1 MHEFVEFHF
10 LRPYWLVGILI
21 LIPALYTIRQRTVR
35 ANKWKD
41 AIDPELLSVL
51 ISPSDVRSNLIK
63 LTLATIGFVL
73 AFIALSGPTWER
85 KPSPV
90 ERQNDP
96 LVVILDLSLSMYVQ
110 DITPSRIERAK
121 YKIADILAQ
130 RAEGFTGL
138 IVYAGDGHVVTPL
151 TDDVGTVNNL
161 LTALHPG
168 MMPIHGS
175 KPQSAVELARELF
188 TNSGFQQGRILLITD
203 GIDRVSEIVDL
214 AHPDYPISILGVGT
228 IEGGYF
234 PKTIS
239 DEILQVLQTDV
250 SDAKPQLDEARLTS
264 LSQSLYGKYHTLSA
278 DSADLEYLL
287 STNMLIR
294 DDTTPIER
302 EFDTWSDIGYWL
314 IVPIFFLALAL
325 FRKGSI
331 AVIVLS
337 IGYPADADWWADL
350 WWSRDQQAYREL
362 KAGQIE
368 NASQL
373 FEDSKWRGVTKYRE
387 EDFGSAIDL
396 FNLDASPTGNYNLGN
411 ALAKDQRYEEAI
423 AAYQRTLNQE
433 PQHDDAIHNKA
444 LVEELLKEQQEQQQ
458 NSSSES
464 QDENQESGS
473 DRQESESNST
483 QESEETASKTDTENA
498 SEENTNETESSN
510 TDDQNT
516 TADSEAEERSDA
528 NEQLLRK
535 IPDNPGGLLRNKFK
549 HETNVRLQNGELR
562 RNARDKIW

>member
-10 LRPYWLVGILI
+10 LRPYWLAGILI
-21 LIPALYTIRQRTVR
+21 LVPALYTIRQRTIR
-35 ANKWKD
+35 GNKWKD
-41 AIDPELLSVL
+41 AVDPELLSVL
-51 ISPSDVRSNLIK
+51 ISPSDIRSNLIK
-63 LTLATIGFVL
+63 LSLATIGFVL

-121 YKIADILAQ
+121 YKISDVLAR
-130 RAEGFTGL
+130 RAEGFTAL
-138 IVYAGDGHVVTPL
+138 VVYAGDGHVVTPL

-168 MMPIHGS
+168 MMPMLGS

-228 IEGGYF
+228 IEGGKF

-250 SDAKPQLDEARLTS
+250 SDAKPLLDETRLSS

-278 DSADLEYLL
+278 NSSDLDHLL
-287 STNMLIR
+287 STTILKGNE
-294 DDTTPIER
+294 TTPIER

-314 IVPIFFLALAL
+314 IVPIFFLALSL
-325 FRKGSI
+325 FRKGTI
-331 AVIVLS
+331 AVIALC

-368 NASQL
+368 KASQL
-373 FEDSKWRGVTKYRE
+373 FEDSNWRGVTKYRE
-387 EDFGSAIDL
+387 EDFGSAVDL

-411 ALAKDQRYEEAI
+411 ALAMDQKYEEAI
-423 AAYQRTLNQE
+423 AAYQRALNQE
-433 PQHDDAIHNKA
+433 PQHQDAIHNKA
-444 LVEELLKEQQEQQQ
+444 LVEQLLKEQQEQQQ
-458 NSSSES
+458 SSSSEN

-473 DRQESESNST
+473 DQQESESTST
-483 QESEETASKTDTENA
+483 QESEETDSQTDTENV
-498 SEENTNETESSN
+498 SEENANESESSSS
-510 TDDQNT
+510 DDQNT

-528 NEQLLRK
+528 NDQILRK

-562 RNARDKIW
+562 RNPRDKIW